1 MKNKNK
7 KLVNTINNG
16 LIDLRNDINKK
27 EIPENESEKISWH
40 CWKLPRL

>member
-27 EIPENESEKISWH
+27 EIPENKSEKIS
-40 CWKLPRL
+40 